1 MNIPKYLILFRLLLA
16 PTILFLAHF
25 LKDDARSIIVVL
37 LFLGI
42 LSDIFD
48 GIIARKLNISSVKL
62 RRLDSQTDL
71 IFWISV
77 GISAFWL
84 NTEIIKQHTTEI
96 ICLFIMEGMCYAIS
110 FLRFGKET
118 CTHAFLSKVWGICLL
133 VAFVSLIGFSHGGF
147 PLQLAIYWGLFSQLD
162 VILIML
168 LLPKWQNDVPS
179 TYHAYLIRKG
189 IAFKKSKWLN
199 DN

>member
-1 MNIPKYLILFRLLLA
+1 MIIPKYLILFRLLLA
-16 PTILFLAHF
+16 PTILLLAYF

-48 GIIARKLNISSVKL
+48 GTIARKLNISSVKL

-96 ICLFIMEGMCYAIS
+96 ICLFIMEGMCYTIS

-162 VILIML
+162 VILITL

>member
-16 PTILFLAHF
+16 PTILLLAYF

-96 ICLFIMEGMCYAIS
+96 ICLFIMEGMCYTIS

-118 CTHAFLSKVWGICLL
+118 CTHAFLSKVWGICFL

-162 VILIML
+162 VILIIL

-179 TYHAYLIRKG
+179 TYHAYLIHKG